1 MESVELLKL
10 RDEILVSIQSMAL
23 DSIGGGPEA
32 FDVLYRAI
40 QIGGGNLSIYRKA
53 YEVANSIED
62 PQGKLDA
69 LMLLVDEIN
78 IDTESVE
85 SQEPAPEADGPSE
98 SQQ

>member
-1 MESVELLKL
+1 MDSGELLKL
-10 RDEILVSIQSMAL
+10 RDEILVSIRSMAL
-23 DSIGGGPEA
+23 DNVGGGPEA

-69 LMLLVDEIN
+69 LMMLVDEIN
-78 IDTESVE
+78 IDTESAE
-85 SQEPAPEADGPSE
+85 SQESAPEADGQSE
-98 SQQ
+98 SHQ